1 MVRTAARASTRAS
14 ASAALLYV
22 LAVTLFVLQT
32 ASVASGNEASPK
44 DKAEPTVTS
53 YAQVRIT
60 DPTGDHPFLGIRRLK
75 VMVEGPWGNSGG
87 YYVQGLIKTGN
98 RSGTDDEPYIQE
110 LRAWRDLGRLRI
122 TLGQMK
128 PPFGWERF
136 TADSEL
142 AVIERAPV
150 TDLLVPNGSLGEAF
164 ARDRGV
170 QCDWT
175 HQGVKYSLGL
185 FDGAGANNT
194 PHGIGPLVTG
204 RVVWD
209 RPVKLAGH
217 KVQAHVEAAGSWRR
231 ARNLDF
237 SSQLPGSA
245 SLGYTHF
252 RGRDWRADI
261 AAGLKGP
268 RWETRAEYIS
278 ATFRPSDTGA
288 PRIRA
293 DGFYL
298 QASYRFAEQLE
309 GAVKYDLLNPRRG
322 VRGGNDRRQVTF
334 GVNYYI
340 RGNREKLQLNYV
352 LRRAAVGSDPADVW
366 VCQYQRFF

>member
-1 MVRTAARASTRAS
+1 MVNAAARASTRSS
-14 ASAALLYV
+14 ASAARLYA

-32 ASVASGNEASPK
+32 VSIVFGSEASPTDEGGPK
-44 DKAEPTVTS
+44 VTS
-53 YAQVRIT
+53 YVQLRFT
-60 DPTGDHPFLGIRRLK
+60 DPTGDHPFVGIRRLK
-75 VMVEGPWGNSGG
+75 VMVEGPWGNRSG

-98 RSGTDDEPYIQE
+98 RSVTDDEPYIQE
-110 LRAWRDLGRLRI
+110 LRVWRDLGAVRV

-142 AVIERAPV
+142 AVIDRAPV
-150 TDLLVPNGSLGEAF
+150 TDLLIPNGSLGEAF
-164 ARDRGV
+164 GRDRGV
-170 QCDWT
+170 HADWT
-175 HQGVKYSLGL
+175 HRGVKYSLGL

-209 RPVKLAGH
+209 SPVTLAGH

-237 SSQLPGSA
+237 STQLPGSA
-245 SLGYTHF
+245 SLGYSHF
-252 RGRDWRADI
+252 TGRDWRADI
-261 AAGLKGP
+261 AVGLKGP

-278 ATFRPSDTGA
+278 ATFHPSNSGA
-288 PRIRA
+288 PPIRA

-334 GVNYYI
+334 GGNYYI